1 MDVVYTFGRSV
12 NVDGDE
18 WIDLGPIPTVCDGEA
33 TAAPPTVSHGAAMVY
48 DDASSNPFC
57 PQETESK
64 AYLDPVAEPETE
76 QKLQQQTPEN
86 KPGEES
92 AVKGGKVTGTSRLSA
107 RAPVREA
114 LSKAA
119 RSKEALMA
127 FYLGRAK
134 QMEAKHKKIVVP
146 PTQPVVIRSLQ
157 ESERSVRT
165 GIGI

>member
-33 TAAPPTVSHGAAMVY
+33 TAAPPTA
-48 DDASSNPFC
+48 
-57 PQETESK
+57 TESN
-64 AYLDPVAEPETE
+64 AYLEPVAEPEPE

-127 FYLGRAK
+127 FYLSRAK

-157 ESERSVRT
+157 ESEHSVRT

>member
-33 TAAPPTVSHGAAMVY
+33 TAAMVY
-48 DDASSNPFC
+48 DDASSNPFS

-64 AYLDPVAEPETE
+64 AYLEPVAEPEPE
-76 QKLQQQTPEN
+76 QELRQQTPEN